1 MQHIRIFMVR
11 GLVVLACAALT
22 PVAAHAQSYPSKPV
36 TIVVSLA
43 AGGAADVIARAL
55 SQRLTEEWGQPVLIE
70 NKGGANNQVGAAA
83 VARSAPDGYTLLLT
97 PEHTFTVNPFLYR
110 KLSYDLKDFVPVS
123 GVVTISQT
131 LVVHPSQPM
140 QTIADLIALA
150 KAKPG
155 QLNYGS
161 LGIGSGPHLSMELL
175 QAMSG
180 AKLTPVHYKGA
191 APALTDVVAGH
202 IPMMFVSTGMIVQ
215 PSKGGQI
222 RALGAGTAERMEQLP
237 DLPTVAE
244 TLPGFTAVVWFGLF
258 APSGTPREIVAKI
271 NESVQRILA
280 EPGFRARTLVP
291 NFYGTMP
298 GSPDEFAG
306 HIRADAARW
315 MKVIQDA
322 KIAIDD

>member
-1 MQHIRIFMVR
+1 MKRI
-11 GLVVLACAALT
+11 LALMTFASLALGPAAAT
-22 PVAAHAQSYPSKPV
+22 AQSYPSRPV

-55 SQRLTEEWGQPVLIE
+55 SQRLSEEWGQPVLIE

-83 VARSAPDGYTLLLT
+83 VARAAPDGYTLLLT

-110 KLSYDLKDFVPVS
+110 KLSYDPVKDFVPVS

-131 LVVHPSQPM
+131 LVVHPAQPM
-140 QTIADLIALA
+140 QTVADLIAFA

-161 LGIGSGPHLSMELL
+161 LGVGSGPHLSMELL
-175 QAMSG
+175 QSMSG

-202 IPMMFVSTGMIVQ
+202 IPMMFVSTGLIIQ
-215 PSKGGQI
+215 PWKAGQL
-222 RALGAGTAERMEQLP
+222 RPLGAGTAERMEQLP

-258 APSGTPREIVAKI
+258 APGGTPREIVNKI
-271 NESVQRILA
+271 NDSVQRALA
-280 EPGFRARTLVP
+280 DPGFRARTFVP
-291 NFYGTMP
+291 NFYGGMA
-298 GSPDEFAG
+298 GSPDEFAE
-306 HIRADAARW
+306 HIRVDAARW
-315 MKVIQDA
+315 SKVIRDA
-322 KIAIDD
+322 RIAIED